1 MRELTLRPFGRSLG
15 LEIPEDML
23 ARLDLKAGDSLLLS
37 QAADGSLVVKRAEPA
52 QAEQMRLAREGMR
65 NYRDALR
72 ELAK

>member
-1 MRELTLRPFGRSLG
+1 
-15 LEIPEDML
+15 ML

-37 QAADGSLVVKRAEPA
+37 QAEDGSLVVTRAEPA

>member
-1 MRELTLRPFGRSLG
+1 MRPFGRSLG

-37 QAADGSLVVKRAEPA
+37 QAEDGSLVVTRAEPA
-52 QAEQMRLAREGMR
+52 QAEQMRVAREGMR

>member
-1 MRELTLRPFGRSLG
+1 M
-15 LEIPEDML
+15 EIPEDML